1 MADIAKPWPLKFEL
15 ESDYSNFKY
24 WKSCVESYLEG
35 EGLVEITCGSGS
47 EVDDDIVREDKAK
60 KWRAK
65 RGKALYI
72 LKTTINKDLHRYIE
86 HAKTPRDAW
95 CIIISLKLYKF
106 QLHKF
111 PIGGDRK
118 YREHGLIAERAK
130 EVYEAAEQGKF
141 ETLEDIVMDY
151 PITASGKNGLHVVAE
166 FGHIDAMHKLL
177 DRASAE
183 SLSSI
188 DNQGNTILHKAAIA
202 GKRAMVHAILSK
214 NSSLVTARNHMGET
228 PLFLAALHGHE
239 DVFACLATQVD
250 QQSERGECCL
260 RRNDGATILHVA
272 VNGEFYGLALKI
284 HERYK
289 KLAFARDE
297 VGFTPVH
304 IIANSPNSFQSGT
317 TYSSSNIGMSPS
329 SLMDIIA
336 VTIYSCMP
344 LLDLLLQGKGK
355 PKEDS
360 SGDVEALC
368 GGDDQ
373 LTSSTSVRIIFG
385 FCGIKHIYQTW
396 LKHKLVNQLVK
407 NMLITESKYGY
418 QDDGQTPQMR
428 NNSLIP
434 HDIDAMQTY
443 GTPTYL
449 IMAVRKDIVEL
460 VQEILNV
467 YPEDIDFLDEDG
479 KNIMHL
485 AIENR
490 GEKVFKFLREKQKEK
505 CKSELSFCI
514 DKHGNSLLH
523 IAIRYSV
530 QLMQWELLW
539 FKVKCISKLSCSEN
553 SY

>member
-1 MADIAKPWPLKFEL
+1 
-15 ESDYSNFKY
+15 
-24 WKSCVESYLEG
+24 
-35 EGLVEITCGSGS
+35 
-47 EVDDDIVREDKAK
+47 
-60 KWRAK
+60 
-65 RGKALYI
+65 
-72 LKTTINKDLHRYIE
+72 
-86 HAKTPRDAW
+86 
-95 CIIISLKLYKF
+95 
-106 QLHKF
+106 
-111 PIGGDRK
+111 
-118 YREHGLIAERAK
+118 
-130 EVYEAAEQGKF
+130 
-141 ETLEDIVMDY
+141 
-151 PITASGKNGLHVVAE
+151 
-166 FGHIDAMHKLL
+166 
-177 DRASAE
+177 
-183 SLSSI
+183 
-188 DNQGNTILHKAAIA
+188 
-202 GKRAMVHAILSK
+202 
-214 NSSLVTARNHMGET
+214 
-228 PLFLAALHGHE
+228 
-239 DVFACLATQVD
+239 
-250 QQSERGECCL
+250 
-260 RRNDGATILHVA
+260 
-272 VNGEFYGLALKI
+272 LALKI

-344 LLDLLLQGKGK
+344 LLDLLLQGKEK
-355 PKEDS
+355 RKEDS

-373 LTSSTSVRIIFG
+373 LTSSRSVQSSSSTSVRIIFG

-434 HDIDAMQTY
+434 HDIDEMQTY

-523 IAIRYSV
+523 IAAKLQNCSSDGKCAARKIRYSV

-539 FKVKCISKLSCSEN
+539 FKRVKHLCPPHIVAYKDANGATAGEIFAVTHRPLISEAEDWLKKTAKSCMVVATLFATGLFGALLTVPGGYIQKGVSDNGTDALSLAPDVRHRDFTLALNTSNLTIPTAGTPVLLHVYPFKIFLFFLALALVCTCLALGFFTSILISRYEVEDFYWMLPMKFYAAITALYLTAICSITSFTLAYSIVCVDIFPHYFSTWITI
-553 SY
+553 SYVVAVVATIEVFIDLIIATGRYLVTMLLEECGEGSSSGAGHSGEPVRCDEVCRD